1 MKRISRRSA
10 LAGPVIAA
18 LFLMSFTPISDA
30 QPYGIY
36 SGGGY
41 GPAYRAYS
49 AYGQGPYAYGSQ
61 AGFYYPA
68 YAPSVY
74 QGYGAGPYGYG
85 STRLYP
91 GRSYSAYRA
100 YSPYNMSLYGSAYD
114 NPYFYPYGL
123 QTYNQIYQSHHH
135 Y

>member
-1 MKRISRRSA
+1 MKRISRWSA
-10 LAGPVIAA
+10 LAGAVIAA

-36 SGGGY
+36 PGGGY
-41 GPAYRAYS
+41 GPAYGGYS
-49 AYGQGPYAYGSQ
+49 VYGQGPYAYGSQ

-74 QGYGAGPYGYG
+74 QGYGAGRYGYVAPPRG
-85 STRLYP
+85 P
-91 GRSYSAYRA
+91 YSAYRA
-100 YSPYNMSLYGSAYD
+100 YSPYNMSLYRDPYD

-123 QTYNQIYQSHHH
+123 RTYMPRPLGY
-135 Y
+135 